1 MQQPPTPTPNQQL
14 GINNLC
20 PPPYLP
26 NNQNDGNLGN
36 PQIYLPGPTPPPVY
50 FVPPDNS
57 IQKVQYTPGTP
68 QQQYPPSQV
77 PPQQQYIPPQQIP
90 PSQQYTTPQQIPPQQ
105 QYIPPQQIPPQPQYI
120 PPQQIPPSQQYTTP
134 QQIPPQPQY
143 TPPPQIPPQPKNEF
157 RDELLNLK
165 KKYKLNIPEDQIDQN
180 IEEAK
185 SKKRMYEFTDF
196 AGNYLKFDEK
206 GKSFI
211 CSFQKKGF
219 NNRFFNAKNSPGSY
233 NGTCL
238 HLNQINKLNLSYC
251 FYHVTPGNYKVFI
264 NQAFDNKNMMLG
276 TMSLRVSISGKVI
289 FTINNFPNNNMIK
302 VRGLSEFYI
311 RDIKKEDFY
320 MTQLDQ
326 NGDGAVKIEFIG
338 NNDKNLKRGWLIDG
352 ARLQFE

>member
-36 PQIYLPGPTPPPVY
+36 PQIYLQGPTPPPVY

-90 PSQQYTTPQQIPPQQ
+90 PSQQYTTPQQIPPQ
-105 QYIPPQQIPPQPQYI
+105 
-120 PPQQIPPSQQYTTP
+120 
-134 QQIPPQPQY
+134 PQY
-143 TPPPQIPPQPKNEF
+143 TPPPQIPPQPQNEF
-157 RDELLNLK
+157 RDKLLNLK

-251 FYHVTPGNYKVFI
+251 FSHVTPGNYKLFI